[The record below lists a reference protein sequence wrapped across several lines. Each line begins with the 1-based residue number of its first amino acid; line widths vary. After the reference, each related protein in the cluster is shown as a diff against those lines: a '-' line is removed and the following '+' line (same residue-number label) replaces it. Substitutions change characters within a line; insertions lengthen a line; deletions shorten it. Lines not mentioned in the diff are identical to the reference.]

1 MILRRLDTM
10 NLIKFSNWDPF
21 RDMFATQD
29 RLSRFLSHD
38 AGLFTPLEGVG
49 AWLPPVDIVEEGDRI
64 VFRAEL
70 PGVDRNDIDIKM
82 ENGTLVLRGEKKQE
96 KEVNDGS
103 AHRVERYYG
112 SFTRSFVVPT
122 TINAERISASYR
134 DGVLEV
140 VLPKAEEAKPRKIKV
155 LAS

>member
-1 MILRRLDTM
+1 MS
-10 NLIKFSNWDPF
+10 LIKFSRWDPF
-21 RDMFATQD
+21 RDMVAAQERFN
-29 RLSRFLSHD
+29 RFLTHD
-38 AGLFTPLEGVG
+38 SGLTSPLEGVG
-49 AWLPPVDIVEEGDRI
+49 PWLPPVDVIEESERL

-70 PGVDRNDIDIKM
+70 PGVDRNDIDIRV

-96 KEVNDGS
+96 KDVTDES

-112 SFTRSFVVPT
+112 SFSRSFVLPT
-122 TINAERISASYR
+122 SINAEKISATYR

-140 VLPKAEEAKPRKIKV
+140 VLPKAEEAKPRKIQV